1 MCHDTSKLTSASVDL
16 AESRSPE
23 GSLISSHRISLYET
37 YPDRYQKDSHSRG
50 GSGAVRVILGNWR
63 AERRISVYRE
73 GQLLAPRKREASVL
87 E

>member
-1 MCHDTSKLTSASVDL
+1 MRRYIKVDQCPVDL

-23 GSLISSHRISLYET
+23 VALISSHRISLYET
-37 YPDRYQKDSHSRG
+37 YPDRHQKDSHSRG

-63 AERRISVYRE
+63 AERRISEYRE